1 MSDKELLELI
11 EKNDDLAFNKLYNK
25 YWRLIYQWTCNR
37 IYDHDAVKDLLQN
50 YWADIWSKPT
60 IIKTDKNGSAKAIL
74 LGFISYRILD
84 FYKKK
89 KLLVFNNQENFDMKN
104 SETLAY
110 THVFEEVEIK
120 DAHKLINK
128 LLNKMPDLS
137 RDIYILH
144 EKENYSVKEISQK
157 LSITEETVRR
167 KLAFTRKT
175 LKNQFLKYYS
185 EGVPVVVFII
195 YGNLFRH

>member
-1 MSDKELLELI
+1 MSDKKLLELI
-11 EKNDDLAFNKLYNK
+11 EKNDDQAFNELYNK

-50 YWADIWSKPT
+50 YWADIWNKPDT
-60 IIKTDKNGSAKAIL
+60 IKTDENGSAKAIL
-74 LGFISYRILD
+74 LSFVSYRILD

-89 KLLVFNNQENFDMKN
+89 KILVSDQPNNFDN
-104 SETLAY
+104 AETLSY
-110 THVFEEVEIK
+110 NHVFEEIELK
-120 DAHKLINK
+120 EALKLINQ
-128 LLNKMPDLS
+128 LLGRMPVLA

-144 EKENYSVKEISQK
+144 ERDNYSVKEISQK
-157 LSITEETVRR
+157 LSVTEETVRR

-185 EGVPVVVFII
+185 EGVPMVIAVVFA
-195 YGNLFRH
+195 NLFKN